1 MVVRSCTYAETQ
13 VAGESKS
20 FFHLLVMALIHGLM
34 GSSIIDP
41 FESLSLFDRACPSF
55 PRDSVGTVAND
66 GIDWVESPQ
75 AHVLKADLPGQDDI
89 PVRLLHDGLDENCL
103 LHIESWM
110 KKEEIKV
117 QISDN
122 GILTISGERALN
134 EKGSH
139 PRVERAYGTFHR
151 QLKLPSDAK
160 VQEVTA
166 QVENGVLTVTV
177 PKTELSDET
186 P

>member
-75 AHVLKADLPGQDDI
+75 AHVLKADLPG
-89 PVRLLHDGLDENCL
+89 
-103 LHIESWM
+103 M